1 MTSSAASDAADA
13 LIDARVVAS
22 TKASYKGRLK
32 LIRQFYVS
40 DLRRPDLTLPVQLS
54 DIQSFFGWLIDI
66 RNKDKPPAFSTVRA
80 YKSALVWYYKEH
92 KLIIDPLIDQGLET
106 LLRGYRRRVANLK
119 LEGKMSVFEGRYHLT
134 YDGYGLLAT
143 ALYKTQP
150 FSTMLFG
157 WPFLVLQWNLL
168 ARSATVGGIMMEHV
182 GWEGDAL
189 LISTPKHKADQEG
202 AKCFSRHVYA
212 NPANPTICPVL
223 ALAVLVFCRSIKY
236 DSSQA
241 ADSTARPSFRIFD
254 GAFSEAR
261 FSEVLGRCIASLPES
276 ELTRL
281 GGERK
286 QLGTHSVRK
295 GAATF
300 CTGMVNGPSTVQ
312 VFMRA
317 GWSLGNVQ
325 DRYLFAGA
333 GGDQLTGRV
342 LSGLPFNEPTFASL
356 PPHFSA
362 NGLAQVAWT
371 TVLPLYPRLPET
383 FKRAVPYLLASICFH
398 EQWLRS
404 TLPAHHPLFNTH
416 LFASGQVAML
426 KVHVTAGRSHC
437 PLTGMSATG
446 IPPHLVLSN
455 ELVDVAKQTEVL
467 KDALLEKCSQLPAEL
482 VTVMLKRFS
491 INGAI
496 PVTLDDIKALLN
508 NAVNQMRAE
517 WRDAIPTAAGLSC
530 PPDPLADPT
539 GDPRFQLWQ
548 WGNALHMVPE
558 GWRLPVVDVKA
569 TWHLWQYG
577 HVEARIRPLRHL
589 KKADLQGGGQVS
601 LWSKTNGVMGS
612 VAEMMVE
619 MKLVEAVGDVRK
631 LTAEQSSAAFDTVI
645 VQLMEK
651 VKEGSTR
658 TRRRWMEMSI
668 GTLYNHLQGVRGQ
681 RKRRRDRERQQA
693 EGEAE
698 EAADARAVRQKSSE
712 AE

>member
-1 MTSSAASDAADA
+1 MSSSASFAADAADA

-22 TKASYKGRLK
+22 TKANYKGRLK
-32 LIRQFYVS
+32 LIRQFFVN
-40 DLRRPDLTLPVQLS
+40 DLHHSDLTLPVQLS
-54 DIQSFFGWLIDI
+54 DIHSFFGWLIDI
-66 RNKDKPPAFSTVRA
+66 RHKDKPPAFSTVRA

-106 LLRGYRRRVANLK
+106 LLRGYRRRVANMK
-119 LEGKMSVFEGRYHLT
+119 LEGKMAIFEGRYHLT
-134 YDGYGLLAT
+134 YDGYCLLAR
-143 ALYKTQP
+143 ALYKTEP
-150 FSTMLFG
+150 FSTMLFA

-168 ARSATVGGIMMEHV
+168 ARSATVGGLMMEHI

-202 AKCFSRHVYA
+202 AKCFSRHIYA

-223 ALAVLVFCRSIKY
+223 ALAVLVFCRSIKH
-236 DSSQA
+236 DSSQPA
-241 ADSTARPSFRIFD
+241 NSAARPNFRVFD

-276 ELTRL
+276 ELACL
-281 GGERK
+281 GGEKK

-300 CTGMVNGPSTVQ
+300 CTGMINGPSTVQ

-342 LSGLPFNEPTFASL
+342 LSGLPFNEPSFASL
-356 PPHFSA
+356 PPHFTA
-362 NGLAQVAWT
+362 DGLAQVSWP

-404 TLPAHHPLFNTH
+404 TLPDHHPLFNTH
-416 LFASGQVAML
+416 LFASGLLGTL
-426 KVHVTAGRSHC
+426 KTYVIAGRSHC
-437 PLTGMSATG
+437 PLTGMIATG

-455 ELVDVAKQTEVL
+455 ELVDVAKQTEAL
-467 KDALLEKCSQLPAEL
+467 KDALLAKCSQMPADL
-482 VTVMLKRFS
+482 TTVMLSRFS

-496 PVTLDDIKALLN
+496 PVTLDDIKSLLN

-517 WRDAIPTAAGLSC
+517 LRDAIPTATTTSSSPNSLT
-530 PPDPLADPT
+530 DPAA
-539 GDPRFQLWQ
+539 DPRFQLWQ
-548 WGNALHMVPE
+548 WGGALHMVPE
-558 GWRLPVVDVKA
+558 GWKLPVADVKA

-577 HVEARIRPLRHL
+577 HVEAKIRPLRYL
-589 KKADLQGGGQVS
+589 KKADLQGGGQIS
-601 LWSKTNGVMGS
+601 RWSKTNGVMAA
-612 VAEMMVE
+612 VAQVMVE
-619 MKLVEAVGDVRK
+619 MKTVETVTEVRR
-631 LTAEQSSAAFDTVI
+631 LSAEESSAAFDTAI
-645 VQLMEK
+645 VQLMER
-651 VKEGSTR
+651 VREGSTR
-658 TRRRWMEMSI
+658 TRGRWMEMSI
-668 GTLYNHLQGVRGQ
+668 GTLYNHLKGERGQ
-681 RKRRRDRERQQA
+681 RKRKRDEQQQQQAARER
-693 EGEAE
+693 GG
-698 EAADARAVRQKSSE
+698 
-712 AE
+712 

>member
-1 MTSSAASDAADA
+1 
-13 LIDARVVAS
+13 
-22 TKASYKGRLK
+22 
-32 LIRQFYVS
+32 
-40 DLRRPDLTLPVQLS
+40 
-54 DIQSFFGWLIDI
+54 
-66 RNKDKPPAFSTVRA
+66 
-80 YKSALVWYYKEH
+80 
-92 KLIIDPLIDQGLET
+92 
-106 LLRGYRRRVANLK
+106 
-119 LEGKMSVFEGRYHLT
+119 
-134 YDGYGLLAT
+134 
-143 ALYKTQP
+143 
-150 FSTMLFG
+150 
-157 WPFLVLQWNLL
+157 
-168 ARSATVGGIMMEHV
+168 
-182 GWEGDAL
+182 
-189 LISTPKHKADQEG
+189 
-202 AKCFSRHVYA
+202 
-212 NPANPTICPVL
+212 
-223 ALAVLVFCRSIKY
+223 
-236 DSSQA
+236 
-241 ADSTARPSFRIFD
+241 
-254 GAFSEAR
+254 
-261 FSEVLGRCIASLPES
+261 
-276 ELTRL
+276 
-281 GGERK
+281 
-286 QLGTHSVRK
+286 
-295 GAATF
+295 
-300 CTGMVNGPSTVQ
+300 
-312 VFMRA
+312 MRA

-342 LSGLPFNEPTFASL
+342 LSGLPFNEPSFASL
-356 PPHFSA
+356 PPHFSVH
-362 NGLAQVAWT
+362 GLAQVAWT

-383 FKRAVPYLLASICFH
+383 FKRAAPYLLASICFH

-416 LFASGQVAML
+416 LFASGQVATL
-426 KVHVTAGRSHC
+426 KAHVTAGRSHC

-467 KDALLEKCSQLPAEL
+467 KDALLQKCSQLPSEL

-517 WRDAIPTAAGLSC
+517 LRDVIPSAAGLSSS
-530 PPDPLADPT
+530 PNPLADPT

-612 VAEMMVE
+612 VAETMVE
-619 MKLVEAVGDVRK
+619 MKLVEAVGDVKK
-631 LTAEQSSAAFDTVI
+631 LSAEQSSAAFDKVI
-645 VQLMEK
+645 VQLMER

-658 TRRRWMEMSI
+658 TRGRWMEMSI
-668 GTLYNHLQGVRGQ
+668 GTLYNHLKGVRGQ
-681 RKRRRDRERQQA
+681 RKRKRRRDEEQQQA
-693 EGEAE
+693 AE
-698 EAADARAVRQKSSE
+698 EAGEAAESDARAVRQNSGQ

>member
-1 MTSSAASDAADA
+1 MSSSASSAADAADA

-22 TKASYKGRLK
+22 TKANYTGRLK
-32 LIRQFYVS
+32 LIRHFFVS
-40 DLRRPDLTLPVQLS
+40 ELRRSDLTLPVQLN

-119 LEGKMSVFEGRYHLT
+119 LEGKMAVFEGRYHLT
-134 YDGYGLLAT
+134 YDGYCLLAN

-157 WPFLVLQWNLL
+157 WPFLVLQWNML
-168 ARSATVGGIMMEHV
+168 ARSATVGGVMMEHI

-202 AKCFSRHVYA
+202 AKCFSRHLYA
-212 NPANPTICPVL
+212 NPSNPAVCPVL
-223 ALAVLVFCRSIKY
+223 ALAVLVFCRSIKH
-236 DSSQA
+236 DPSQPA
-241 ADSTARPSFRIFD
+241 NSPARPNFRIFD

-261 FSEVLGRCIASLPES
+261 FSEVLARCIASLPDS

-300 CTGMVNGPSTVQ
+300 CTGMINGPSTVQ

-342 LSGLPFNEPTFASL
+342 LSGLPFNEPSFASL

-362 NGLAQVAWT
+362 DGLAQVVWS

-383 FKRAVPYLLASICFH
+383 FKRAVPYLLASICFN

-404 TLPAHHPLFNTH
+404 TLPTHHPLFNTH
-416 LFASGQVAML
+416 LFASGQVGAL
-426 KVHVTAGRSHC
+426 KAYVTAGRSHC
-437 PLTGMSATG
+437 PLTGMIATG

-467 KDALLEKCSQLPAEL
+467 KDALLAKCSQLPGDLAS
-482 VTVMLKRFS
+482 VMLSRFS

-496 PVTLDDIKALLN
+496 PVTLDDIKSLLN

-517 WRDAIPTAAGLSC
+517 LRDAIPTAT
-530 PPDPLADPT
+530 PPSSSPNALADPT
-539 GDPRFQLWQ
+539 TDPRFQLWQ
-548 WGNALHMVPE
+548 WGGALHMVPE
-558 GWRLPVVDVKA
+558 GWKLPVADVKA

-577 HVEARIRPLRHL
+577 HVEARIRPLRNL
-589 KKADLQGGGQVS
+589 KKADLQGGGQIS
-601 LWSKTNGVMGS
+601 LWSKTNGVMTA
-612 VAEMMVE
+612 VAEVMVE
-619 MKLVEAVGDVRK
+619 MKVVEAVGEVRR
-631 LTAEQSSAAFDTVI
+631 LSAEESSAAFDTAI
-645 VQLMEK
+645 VQLMER
-651 VKEGSTR
+651 VREGSTR
-658 TRRRWMEMSI
+658 TRGRWMEMSI
-668 GTLYNHLQGVRGQ
+668 GTLYNHLKGVRGQ
-681 RKRRRDRERQQA
+681 RKRKRDEQRQQA
-693 EGEAE
+693 AGEAGE
-698 EAADARAVRQKSSE
+698 AGEAADATGSE
-712 AE
+712 VE